1 MFKNFVEKNSIQKIN
16 FIKYYKFNWQ
26 FYYYVSKIIKFFLVI
41 FILNYYLNP
50 ALAQQESKSPREA
63 VISSFNKRFY
73 QSNRVRQY
81 LAFAGSYNSDYNS
94 KSYQLNSR
102 YLFQNPN
109 YTHEISVLHEVDYAD
124 TGSGKTKKYDVKK
137 TELYDLTASSKARL
151 GESAN
156 YGVFYHRSLYDK
168 FSNLL
173 YDHRTA
179 IGLGRAFN
187 NEKIELDFSLAYRD
201 VKADTFEID
210 YLSSL
215 RLTHKF
221 SSKISM
227 IQRSYIF
234 FGKSLYDEEYRTS
247 LVYRLNNKVSLELRH
262 NFEKRR
268 YSDFPKRV
276 NVNQISRGVTFGMV
290 FDLFN

>member
-1 MFKNFVEKNSIQKIN
+1 MIENFAGKNSIQKIN
-16 FIKYYKFNWQ
+16 FLKYYRLNWQ
-26 FYYYVSKIIKFFLVI
+26 LYWYESKIIKFFLVI
-41 FILNYYLNP
+41 ILLNYFLNT

-63 VISSFNKRFY
+63 VLSSFNKRFY

-94 KSYQLNSR
+94 KNYKLNSR

-109 YTHEISVLHEVDYAD
+109 LTNEISVLHEVDYAD
-124 TGSGKTKKYDVKK
+124 TGSGKTKKYNVKK
-137 TELYDLTASSKARL
+137 SELYDLTASIKARL
-151 GESAN
+151 RESAN
-156 YGVFYHRSLYDK
+156 YGIFYHRSQYDK
-168 FSNLL
+168 FSSFF

-187 NEKIELDFSLAYRD
+187 DEKIEFDFSLAYRD

-210 YLSSL
+210 YLTSL

-221 SSKISM
+221 NNKISM

-268 YSDFPKRV
+268 YSDYQKRA
-276 NVNQISRGVTFGMV
+276 NVNQISRGITFGMV
-290 FDLFN
+290 FDLF

>member
-1 MFKNFVEKNSIQKIN
+1 MLKNFICKLLIFLIINKKYFRTNCLIYRQKL
-16 FIKYYKFNWQ
+16 FVFN
-26 FYYYVSKIIKFFLVI
+26 FLVI
-41 FILNYYLNP
+41 IIMINFNAHRAI
-50 ALAQQESKSPREA
+50 AQQESKSPREA

-109 YTHEISVLHEVDYAD
+109 FTSELSLQHQVDYAD
-124 TGSGKTKKYDVKK
+124 TGSLKTKKYNVKK
-137 TELYDLTASSKARL
+137 TELYDLTISSKARL
-151 GESAN
+151 GSSVN
-156 YGVFYHRSLYDK
+156 YGVFYHRSIYDK
-168 FSNLL
+168 FSTFL
-173 YDHRTA
+173 YDNRTA
-179 IGLGRAFN
+179 IGLGRMFN
-187 NEKIELDFSLAYRD
+187 NEKIEFDFSMAYRD
-201 VKADTFEID
+201 IKADTYEVD
-210 YLSSL
+210 YLASI

-221 SSKISM
+221 NNKISM

-247 LVYRLNNKVSLELRH
+247 MIYRLNNKVSLELRH

-268 YSDFPKRV
+268 YSDYPKRV

-290 FDLFN
+290 FDLF